1 MASIKILFGGEQVK
15 VYRLDK
21 PEVCVGRDEACE
33 VHIDNLGISRRHCQF
48 ENTADG
54 YQVRDLN
61 SSNGTFVNG
70 KKITQHTLQNN
81 DQVLIGKYTMIFLD
95 DGADPAVATS
105 TAAGEPGSS
114 SGASGGIGGGFDQ
127 MHTYVM
133 DGAQIRERLIQ
144 GDEGAAK
151 SKRPPVPVVAPGGGA
166 TKTILVMAL
175 ITLLLL
181 VVVVLVLLLT
191 LLKDPGKPAN
201 EGAPTSQPS
210 TDAAPETAPAEKSQ
224 SPKENRDKPAETPPA
239 NQ

>member
-21 PEVCVGRDEACE
+21 SEVCVGRDEACE

-48 ENTADG
+48 ENTAG
-54 YQVRDLN
+54 VYQVRDLN

-70 KKITQHTLQNN
+70 KKITQHSLQNN

-133 DGAQIRERLIQ
+133 DGAQIRERLLQ

-151 SKRPPVPVVAPGGGA
+151 PKQPTVPVVAPGGGA
-166 TKTILVMAL
+166 TKTILIMAL

-201 EGAPTSQPS
+201 EGAPASQPS
-210 TDAAPETAPAEKSQ
+210 TNAAPETAPTET
-224 SPKENRDKPAETPPA
+224 KEDIDKPTAVMPPT
-239 NQ
+239 N